1 MAACSCIDLCVWH
14 VKTPAVFKGSNK
26 KMHLYIYTYI
36 QMFITRCFHVHAFPI
51 CQRNPNIVSNSN
63 TIAKELVPASVHAS
77 AAASGENVG
86 TDTIQ
91 GGDVA
96 AYNPAVAV
104 DLSKIPD
111 MLRGVPPEF
120 SNVRSS
126 WQVYLEHIL
135 EELPEQDGGF
145 SAMATKSAPLL
156 YLNIKED
163 VAQCC
168 WDTAMLEA
176 SAFIMFALANP
187 SSTTTQAWDSLND
200 DEKAAFVPSV
210 DDVLPIL
217 HALPPQWRPAL
228 DMIGYRKSATDP
240 SVPLAVLRPIK
251 EELEDHPLDNCGL
264 VKVEVLRPIKEELED
279 HPLDIAADVSS
290 GSSGIAADVLG
301 TLTSLDREFHGK
313 STLRFP
319 SVPVSWMTD
328 ENQDSLA
335 CVHTMLTFSL
345 HVQIYMHTHLISES
359 FTMTCMICTYLYIY

>member
-1 MAACSCIDLCVWH
+1 
-14 VKTPAVFKGSNK
+14 
-26 KMHLYIYTYI
+26 
-36 QMFITRCFHVHAFPI
+36 MFITRCFHVHAFPI

-251 EELEDHPLDNCGL
+251 EELEDHPLD
-264 VKVEVLRPIKEELED
+264 
-279 HPLDIAADVSS
+279 IAADVSS
-290 GSSGIAADVLG
+290 GSFGIAADVSG
-301 TLTSLDREFHGK
+301 TLASLDREFHGK

>member
-1 MAACSCIDLCVWH
+1 
-14 VKTPAVFKGSNK
+14 
-26 KMHLYIYTYI
+26 
-36 QMFITRCFHVHAFPI
+36 
-51 CQRNPNIVSNSN
+51 
-63 TIAKELVPASVHAS
+63 
-77 AAASGENVG
+77 
-86 TDTIQ
+86 
-91 GGDVA
+91 
-96 AYNPAVAV
+96 
-104 DLSKIPD
+104 
-111 MLRGVPPEF
+111 
-120 SNVRSS
+120 
-126 WQVYLEHIL
+126 
-135 EELPEQDGGF
+135 
-145 SAMATKSAPLL
+145 
-156 YLNIKED
+156 
-163 VAQCC
+163 
-168 WDTAMLEA
+168 MLEA

-187 SSTTTQAWDSLND
+187 SSTTTQAWDSLNE
-200 DEKAAFVPSV
+200 DEKAAFVPSL

-264 VKVEVLRPIKEELED
+264 VKVEEIKVEEFKVQREGERPCVREC
-279 HPLDIAADVSS
+279 SS